1 MPEMTQRSSIAFA
14 PASLL
19 RSQDPLSAIGFLL
32 VTLLVLLAIFG
43 SALTPYDP
51 LQPGPALFS
60 APTLSHPFGTDEFGR
75 DVLSRVLVAFR
86 LDLFIAVTAVM
97 AAALIGVTIGSA
109 AGYAGGLADDIFMR
123 VVDVIQSFP
132 MLILAMALVALLG
145 VGLLNVILVTII
157 VNIAVFARLARGDIL
172 AKKQLDYID
181 AARCSGA
188 STIRILV
195 VHLMPNI
202 LGPIVVQATLSLAWA
217 VLNVAAL
224 SFLGIGINPPT
235 PELGVMV
242 AEGAKFLANG
252 AWWLSIFPGL
262 ALAFTVF
269 GFNLMGDVLQDRW
282 DPRREAT

>member
-1 MPEMTQRSSIAFA
+1 MTQRSSIAFA

-43 SALTPYDP
+43 STLTPYDP

-123 VVDVIQSFP
+123 IVDVIQSFP
-132 MLILAMALVALLG
+132 MLIRAMARVALLG

>member
-1 MPEMTQRSSIAFA
+1 MTQRSSIAFA

-123 VVDVIQSFP
+123 IVDVIQSFP